1 MTLEKSIERISW
13 QFSRGV
19 SFKPNDADVISW
31 NNIIQWIASQ
41 KQVTMSNQQLFAKL
55 YIEKL
60 VREIRESKSTVFDN
74 DIQKEVSRVLSMPIE
89 LFYKAFHSDLHNNQI
104 RKVLKDK
111 LKEDVTFEDMENKY
125 TLDFVTNK
133 LNEMITESINEF
145 E

>member
-104 RKVLKDK
+104 KKVLKDK